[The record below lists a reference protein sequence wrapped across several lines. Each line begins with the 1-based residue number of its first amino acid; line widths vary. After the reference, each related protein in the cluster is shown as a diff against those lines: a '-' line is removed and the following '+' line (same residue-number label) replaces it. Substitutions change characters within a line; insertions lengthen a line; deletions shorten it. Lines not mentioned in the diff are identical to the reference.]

1 MEWGD
6 WPTGHA
12 ITIRVL
18 PKPGDAGACE
28 GGMTCLFSG
37 GVFLMAGTA
46 SVQPSSDLGFPSDPK
61 IHRIIADR
69 IEDRKQGIGIV
80 VGLVGT

>member
-1 MEWGD
+1 
-6 WPTGHA
+6 
-12 ITIRVL
+12 
-18 PKPGDAGACE
+18 
-28 GGMTCLFSG
+28 
-37 GVFLMAGTA
+37 MAGTA